1 MGQHYARI
9 ISAAAVL
16 SLVGCGPV
24 YLPAFYQL
32 ERPLLLHPDLDR
44 DGWAIGANLSGGE
57 SLNSDRS
64 RFTGI
69 CAGAAYGIG
78 SKRRIVSLR
87 SMAVAY
93 GGTIGGE
100 SCGGIGIINEP
111 ALNLPLG
118 KWLSINLLSEVGVAY
133 EFGPY
138 VLHHFQNPWFPSLSL
153 GGGLTLH
160 FSPQS
165 RLAADCRLLV
175 PFSIRLAYLTDSW
188 GFHAS
193 TLRFGSAWSFGISYL
208 LGQDPLPR
216 R

>member
-1 MGQHYARI
+1 MGRLYAGI
-9 ISAAAVL
+9 ISTVTVL
-16 SLVGCGPV
+16 SLIGCGPI
-24 YLPAFYQL
+24 YLPAFYHL

-44 DGWAIGANLSGGE
+44 NGWAIGANLSGGE
-57 SLNSDRS
+57 NLNSDRS

-78 SKRRIVSLR
+78 SKLRIVSLR

-100 SCGGIGIINEP
+100 GCGGIGIINEP
-111 ALNLPLG
+111 TLNLPLG
-118 KWLSINLLSEVGVAY
+118 KWLSINLVSEVGIAY

-138 VLHHFQNPWFPSLSL
+138 ASRHFENRWFPSLGV
-153 GGGLTLH
+153 GGGLTFH
-160 FSPQS
+160 FSPRS
-165 RLAADCRLLV
+165 HLVADCKLLV
-175 PFSIRLAYLTDSW
+175 PFSVRLAYLTDGW

-193 TLRFGSAWSFGISYL
+193 ALRWGAAWSFGISYL
-208 LGQDPLPR
+208 LGQDPPPR